1 MKSCNLIVVRHVIA
15 DYIVVAVLLDRKAA
29 LAVVGKCNMFGLGEL
44 QDRYYKASLIW
55 LVIDSE
61 VNGILIREEGNMTQ
75 TIIAVV
81 NQKGGVGKTTTAI
94 NVAAQLA
101 GPKLP
106 VLLVDLDPQGN
117 ATSGLGLP
125 KEQGAQTT
133 YDVICGGVP
142 FANAVQETH
151 VAQLFVLP
159 ANANLAGAEV
169 ELVGTAQREFALQRA
184 IQAANYDYIIIDC
197 PPSLGLLTINGL
209 TAATSVLIPVQAEYY
224 ALEGLSQLLNTIQAV
239 RGSTNP
245 RLELLGIALT
255 MFDKRNSLSEQVQA
269 EVENYFGDKLFKTI
283 IPRNV
288 RLAEAPSYGRTIYE
302 HDRWSKGA
310 RAYKA
315 LAKEVQART

>member
-1 MKSCNLIVVRHVIA
+1 
-15 DYIVVAVLLDRKAA
+15 
-29 LAVVGKCNMFGLGEL
+29 
-44 QDRYYKASLIW
+44 
-55 LVIDSE
+55 
-61 VNGILIREEGNMTQ
+61 MTKK
-75 TIIAVV
+75 IIAVV
-81 NQKGGVGKTTTAI
+81 NQKGGVGKTTTTI

-101 GPKLP
+101 DAQHS
-106 VLLVDLDPQGN
+106 VLIIDLDPQGN

-125 KEQGAQTT
+125 KDITATT
-133 YDVICGGVP
+133 YDVICGQQPLTSV
-142 FANAVQETH
+142 VQETH

-169 ELVGTAQREFALQRA
+169 ELVNQAGREFALQRA
-184 IQAANYDYIIIDC
+184 LQLAAYDYILIDC
-197 PPSLGLLTINGL
+197 PPSLGLLTINAL
-209 TAATSVLIPVQAEYY
+209 TAASTVLIPVQAEYY

-245 RLELLGIALT
+245 SLELLGIALT
-255 MFDKRNSLSEQVQA
+255 MYDKRNSLSEQVQT
-269 EVENYFGDKLFKTI
+269 EVKNYFGKKLFKTL

-315 LAKEVQART
+315 LAQEIRQRLG